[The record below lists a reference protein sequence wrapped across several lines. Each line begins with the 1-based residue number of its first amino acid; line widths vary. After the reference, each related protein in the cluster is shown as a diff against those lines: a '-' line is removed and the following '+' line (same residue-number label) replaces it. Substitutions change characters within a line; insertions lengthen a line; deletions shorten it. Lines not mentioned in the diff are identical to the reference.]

1 MAIAET
7 AARKLLHGGGD
18 IARGVAG
25 VGDIS
30 FGLWDLVTGFFANIL
45 AYIFGALASA
55 AHLLVLPLELLWQ
68 WLVTAAAAIG
78 SGIDGQWHHVTGFFE
93 GILAAIAGAPHLLVL
108 PLEKLWQWLVT
119 AAAAIGSG
127 IDGLW
132 HHVTGF
138 FEGILAAIAGA
149 PHLLVLP
156 LEKLWQWVVTAAAA
170 VSSGIDGL
178 WEHVMGFFAGIF
190 TSIAAAAHQLV
201 LPLETLW
208 QWLATSTADTAG
220 AISSGLDGLW
230 HLATG
235 FFPKFF
241 AHISAALGGAA
252 HELAR
257 QVESLWQCLV
267 TAAAAAAGAISFHL
281 DGLWQLVTGFF
292 PKILAVLAG
301 AAHEIPQKLDEIW
314 QWLKAAADAALP
326 FVLAAA
332 AVLLL
337 VALVLFCGSILCA
350 VAMWVCEVLVYA
362 ICILGL
368 GLFCV
373 AVGVG
378 KALEWLVPSCARC
391 LHFCAVA
398 TMKAPG
404 GDGRLISR
412 VAFVANPALYY
423 LILHT
428 AGPVVAAAVFCTAT
442 VARLLA
448 PPVAALFRGGS
459 VGGVDVLQ

>member
-1 MAIAET
+1 MGMAIAET

-18 IARGVAG
+18 VARGVAG
-25 VGDIS
+25 VGVIS

-45 AYIFGALASA
+45 ANLLAALAGL

-68 WLVTAAAAIG
+68 WLVTAAGAIG
-78 SGIDGQWHHVTGFFE
+78 SGIDGLWQHVTGFFE
-93 GILAAIAGAPHLLVL
+93 GILAAISGAPHLLVL
-108 PLEKLWQWLVT
+108 PLEKLWQWLAT
-119 AAAAIGSG
+119 AAA
-127 IDGLW
+127 D
-132 HHVTGF
+132 
-138 FEGILAAIAGA
+138 AAG
-149 PHLLVLP
+149 
-156 LEKLWQWVVTAAAA
+156 A

-208 QWLATSTADTAG
+208 QWLATSTADAVG

-257 QVESLWQCLV
+257 QVESLWQWLV

-281 DGLWQLVTGFF
+281 DALWQLVTGFF
-292 PKILAVLAG
+292 PKISAALAV
-301 AAHEIPQKLDEIW
+301 AAHELPKKLDELW
-314 QWLKAAADAALP
+314 RWLKAAAAVALP

-337 VALVLFCGSILCA
+337 VALVWFCWPVLCA
-350 VAMWVCEVLVYA
+350 AAVGACKVLVYA
-362 ICILGL
+362 LSYLGQ
-368 GLFCV
+368 GLYHV
-373 AVGVG
+373 AV
-378 KALEWLVPSCARC
+378 ALGGALSCLLPPGARC
-391 LHFCAVA
+391 LSFCAAV

-404 GDGRLISR
+404 AGGMVISR
-412 VAFVANPALYY
+412 AAFDAAPALYFQ
-423 LILHT
+423 ILRT
-428 AGPVVAAAVFCTAT
+428 AGSVVAAAVFCTGT

-448 PPVAALFRGGS
+448 APVAALFRGGS
-459 VGGVDVLQ
+459 VVVEVLQ